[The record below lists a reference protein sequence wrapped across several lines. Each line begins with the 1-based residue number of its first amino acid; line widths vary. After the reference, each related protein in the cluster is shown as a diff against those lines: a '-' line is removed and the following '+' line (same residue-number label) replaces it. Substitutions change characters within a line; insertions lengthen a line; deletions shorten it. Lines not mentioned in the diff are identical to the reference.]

1 MSQSFYMS
9 DKKPDLS
16 QFNKVKEYKGQKY
29 TGVKVGHG
37 HKWQYE
43 AGEWK
48 ETKLAPNKWKFTYKV
63 GKKRAGHAPEGSG
76 APVGTEYH
84 WYILA
89 DQVVKKL
96 DANNYSTE
104 MTGSKYKVAHKRVD
118 KANWS
123 VNDPKQKKE
132 IIKILKSMIAE
143 LETSPE
149 PETPAE
155 QTKEKPKRSR
165 QTQLLLASQ

>member
-1 MSQSFYMS
+1 MSST
-9 DKKPDLS
+9 KPDLS
-16 QFNKVKEYKGQKY
+16 QYNKIKEYKGKKY
-29 TGVKVGHG
+29 SGVKVGHG

-48 ETKLAPNKWKFTYKV
+48 ETKTAPDKWKFTYKV

-84 WYILA
+84 WYIIA

-104 MTGSKYKVAHKRVD
+104 MTGSKYKVAHKRVT
-118 KANWS
+118 KENWS
-123 VNDPKQKKE
+123 ADTAKQKRE
-132 IIKILKSMIAE
+132 IIKILKDMIAE
-143 LETSPE
+143 IETQPE
-149 PETPAE
+149 PESEAPAE
-155 QTKEKPKRSR
+155 AGKAKPQKKSK
-165 QTQLLLASQ
+165 QTQLVFASPSA

>member
-1 MSQSFYMS
+1 MSS
-9 DKKPDLS
+9 KKPDLT
-16 QFNKVKEYKGQKY
+16 QYNKIKDYKGKKY
-29 TGVKVGHG
+29 SGVKVGHG

-48 ETKLAPNKWKFTYKV
+48 ETKISPAKWKFTYKV

-84 WYILA
+84 WYIIA
-89 DQVVKKL
+89 DQVVKKP

-118 KANWS
+118 KVNWS
-123 VNDPKQKKE
+123 ADNAKQKRE
-132 IIKILKSMIAE
+132 IIKILKDMIAE
-143 LETSPE
+143 LETQPE
-149 PETPAE
+149 PEAAASPGKG
-155 QTKEKPKRSR
+155 KERKKSK
-165 QTQLLLASQ
+165 QTQLVFASP